1 MIKLM
6 ESLLAQ
12 NEISSQGM
20 KRTQAT
26 MHDGYTCMEN
36 TDAKH
41 RHL

>member
-6 ESLLAQ
+6 ESLLAP

-26 MHDGYTCMEN
+26 MHDGYTCIE
-36 TDAKH
+36 TPKH